1 MSASGD
7 ALEQEV
13 KDLRQDVA
21 ALRKAL
27 REETARRKSAGS
39 GGSGASS
46 GSEKVER
53 LRTAAADATE
63 QAKAGIDQAKAGLD
77 QIEQQ
82 IEEKPVQSV
91 LIALIVGF
99 ILARILGR

>member
-27 REETARRKSAGS
+27 REETARRKGAGAS
-39 GGSGASS
+39 GSS